1 MGGRRM
7 ELEEQRKRIQE
18 STAYIEAN
26 LPPAEIG
33 IVLGS
38 GVGPLVQILE
48 DQQSLDYTEIPHFP
62 ATTVPG
68 HSGKLIWGRV
78 LDRTIYAFSGRF
90 HYYEGHAPETVIL
103 PMRVLHQLGVR
114 SVILTN
120 AAGGVNTSFHPSEL
134 MLITDHIN
142 LTGYNPL
149 RGENA
154 PEWGPR
160 FPDMCY
166 AYDREY
172 GALLLKIA
180 EEMGIKL
187 HQGVY
192 CGLAGP
198 NFETPAEIRMLR
210 VLGADA
216 VGMSTVPEVL
226 AAHQMGLR
234 ILAVSC
240 ITNMA
245 AGILEQPLS
254 HEEVNVASRQVEQVF
269 SMLIEAF
276 IKRMPL

>member
-1 MGGRRM
+1 MG
-7 ELEEQRKRIQE
+7 LQEQRKKIQE
-18 STAYIEAN
+18 SAAYIADH
-26 LPPAEIG
+26 LPPAEVG
-33 IVLGS
+33 VVLGS
-38 GVGPLVQILE
+38 GIGPLVQMLE
-48 DQQSLDYTEIPHFP
+48 EPQSLDYTQIPHFP
-62 ATTVPG
+62 APTVPG
-68 HSGKLIWGRV
+68 HNGKLVWGRV
-78 LDRTIYAFSGRF
+78 QGRTVYAFSGRF

-103 PMRVLHQLGVR
+103 PMRVLQRLGVG
-114 SVILTN
+114 SVVLTN
-120 AAGGVNTSFHPSEL
+120 AAGGINTSFRPSDL

-149 RGENA
+149 RGEHA
-154 PEWGPR
+154 PEWGQR

-166 AYDREY
+166 AYDKEY
-172 GALLLKIA
+172 GTLLLKIA
-180 EEMGIKL
+180 QEMGILL

-210 VLGADA
+210 ILGADA

-254 HEEVNVASRQVEQVF
+254 HEDVNVASQQAEQTF
-269 SMLIEAF
+269 SALIEAF